1 MVDKTY
7 VYVALHSL
15 QQVQTSSQAMG
26 ATTSSIVSEMY
37 LQCVEYTNIVDIL
50 NQHKKL
56 GYFRYVDDFLMV
68 CDNTDTDIV
77 NGIQRF
83 SSIHRTLIF
92 SKQGETD
99 NSLNFLDVKLRR
111 TGSNFTVITF
121 RKRTTNDCIFR
132 NTSYHSPSQKLA
144 FIRFLCNR
152 IHTCLLEEEEE
163 KETHII
169 RPSVENNQ
177 CDTNLKNLGGLR
189 YKKIW

>member
-26 ATTSSIVSEMY
+26 ATTFSIVSEIY

-68 CDNTDTDIV
+68 YDNTDTDIV
-77 NGIQRF
+77 NDIQRF

-92 SKQGETD
+92 SK
-99 NSLNFLDVKLRR
+99 
-111 TGSNFTVITF
+111 
-121 RKRTTNDCIFR
+121 
-132 NTSYHSPSQKLA
+132 
-144 FIRFLCNR
+144 
-152 IHTCLLEEEEE
+152 
-163 KETHII
+163 
-169 RPSVENNQ
+169 
-177 CDTNLKNLGGLR
+177 
-189 YKKIW
+189 